1 MRRTILI
8 SVTITIVLLFSGYF
22 YVRNMPH
29 YSLYLLKGAIEN
41 HEPDEAL
48 KYINIDSIVDNLGR
62 DFLGKDGG
70 GNIQESGKNPSMKRM
85 VTDALP
91 GIKESIRSSFRAA
104 IASHGDNKQ
113 KKDLGTVGSNH
124 VVNDKLNKSIIQ
136 EVPRG
141 KTSDRPHKNPLFS
154 IGGIEIA
161 NLDVRKIKKI
171 SLWDLVIRVDG
182 KTAIVHVKDTP
193 NIKAKM
199 VKTDGG
205 YWQVMEILL
214 SPNMG

>member
-8 SVTITIVLLFSGYF
+8 SVTIIIALLSSGFF

-29 YSLYLLKGAIEN
+29 YSLYLLKRAIEN
-41 HEPDEAL
+41 HKPDEAL

-62 DFLGKDGG
+62 GFLGKDGG
-70 GNIQESGKNPSMKRM
+70 DNSQESMKNTSLKRM

-91 GIKESIRSSFRAA
+91 GIKESILSSFRAA

-113 KKDLGTVGSNH
+113 NKDLGKLGSNH
-124 VVNDKLNKSIIQ
+124 VVDDNLNESIIQ
-136 EVPRG
+136 DVPRG
-141 KTSDRPHKNPLFS
+141 KNSARQHKNPLSS
-154 IGGIEIA
+154 IGGIEIG
-161 NLDVRKIKKI
+161 NLDVRKIEKI

-199 VKTDGG
+199 VKTDAG
-205 YWQVMEILL
+205 YWQVVEILL
-214 SPNMG
+214 SS